1 MNNLYKLL
9 KEEISKTQKVKE
21 KLCEKIT
28 KQDDDKDLAWMDK
41 SYSNLISLIIFSLND
56 RISILANMIKEL
68 DEYKRLLTDQN
79 MATYNLPN
87 NTLNK
92 LRSFPRRNVTEGLQK
107 INSDFFIKITSY
119 LKKCE
124 FTPLLNTKEFKK
136 VFAFVDLNED
146 EIKCF
151 IAQNNLDML
160 NYISTYID
168 SILEFSQASNR
179 VLSSNEIFADQ
190 LLFSQRLVSGAT
202 VKDFY
207 LPCKVQEE
215 INALTNKNLSS
226 KELVDICKDGKF
238 DKKCKGAL
246 EDKRIFEEALSAKL
260 QRTLHNPT
268 FLERVYNGLFKRS
281 NVR

>member
-1 MNNLYKLL
+1 
-9 KEEISKTQKVKE
+9 
-21 KLCEKIT
+21 
-28 KQDDDKDLAWMDK
+28 
-41 SYSNLISLIIFSLND
+41 
-56 RISILANMIKEL
+56 
-68 DEYKRLLTDQN
+68 
-79 MATYNLPN
+79 
-87 NTLNK
+87 
-92 LRSFPRRNVTEGLQK
+92 
-107 INSDFFIKITSY
+107 
-119 LKKCE
+119 
-124 FTPLLNTKEFKK
+124 
-136 VFAFVDLNED
+136 
-146 EIKCF
+146 
-151 IAQNNLDML
+151 ML

-215 INALTNKNLSS
+215 IKALTNKNLSS

-238 DKKCKGAL
+238 DKKCEGAL
-246 EDKRIFEEALSAKL
+246 KDKRIFEEALSAKL

-268 FLERVYNGLFKRS
+268 FLERVYNGLFKRF